1 MARSFLHLP
10 LSDYLFWGA
19 NSHNSSNHSS
29 QVWRLLCSFLAK
41 GNNRPSCVIPI
52 SHGVGQL
59 ERGLELKNTQ
69 LEWFSSSNQGM
80 EGRFTLSTFYSKTVS
95 HSTSNTTT
103 THLGKCNKQPPK
115 WETSSGSSSRSFPPA
130 QCLWLLFHEQAL
142 LCITSLPAQI
152 HLSSPSTVI
161 NPLTWLSCVMLFK
174 HMVGQSHSGCKLC

>member
-1 MARSFLHLP
+1 MEASVLL
-10 LSDYLFWGA
+10 LSQGKQPPIMCDPNIPWCGITWERTGA
-19 NSHNSSNHSS
+19 
-29 QVWRLLCSFLAK
+29 K
-41 GNNRPSCVIPI
+41 D
-52 SHGVGQL
+52 
-59 ERGLELKNTQ
+59 TQ

>member
-1 MARSFLHLP
+1 MEASVLL
-10 LSDYLFWGA
+10 LSQGKQPPIMCDPNIPWCGTTWERTGA
-19 NSHNSSNHSS
+19 
-29 QVWRLLCSFLAK
+29 
-41 GNNRPSCVIPI
+41 
-52 SHGVGQL
+52 
-59 ERGLELKNTQ
+59 KNTQ

-80 EGRFTLSTFYSKTVS
+80 ERRFTLSTFYSKTVS

>member
-1 MARSFLHLP
+1 MEASVLL
-10 LSDYLFWGA
+10 LSQGKQPPIMCDPNIPWCGITWERTGA
-19 NSHNSSNHSS
+19 
-29 QVWRLLCSFLAK
+29 K
-41 GNNRPSCVIPI
+41 D
-52 SHGVGQL
+52 
-59 ERGLELKNTQ
+59 TQ

-80 EGRFTLSTFYSKTVS
+80 ERRFTLSTFYSKTVS